1 MTIFAYILFAV
12 ILGLIILLIIKQKK
26 DNKEDLHYKKVT
38 FKALRLDELQDII
51 ADPSKSENLRD
62 GARNEIQ
69 RRRKNNL
76 L

>member
-1 MTIFAYILFAV
+1 MTIFAYILLAIILGVV
-12 ILGLIILLIIKQKK
+12 ILAIIKQKK
-26 DNKEDLHYKKVT
+26 DNKDELHYKKVT
-38 FKALRLDELQDII
+38 FKALRLEELQDII
-51 ADPSKSENLRD
+51 GDPAKTEKLRD

>member
-1 MTIFAYILFAV
+1 MTIFAYILLAIILGVV
-12 ILGLIILLIIKQKK
+12 ILAIIKEKK
-26 DNKEDLHYKKVT
+26 DNKDELHYKKVT
-38 FKALRLDELQDII
+38 FKALRLEELQDII
-51 ADPSKSENLRD
+51 GDPAKTEKLRD